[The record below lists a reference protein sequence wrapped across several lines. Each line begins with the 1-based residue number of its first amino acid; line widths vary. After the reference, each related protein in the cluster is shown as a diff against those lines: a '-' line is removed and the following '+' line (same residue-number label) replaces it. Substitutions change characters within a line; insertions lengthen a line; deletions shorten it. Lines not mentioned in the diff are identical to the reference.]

1 MATFRTSRPVLAADL
16 TTPNLIL
23 VGLPGAGK
31 SSVGRAVADT
41 LGRNFLDFDLEI
53 ERREGA
59 TIAEIFGARG
69 EPYFRKLELA
79 LSSEL
84 RESGNFVLS
93 PGGGWIA
100 NPGCVEAIRPPATM
114 IYLQIQPARAL
125 QRMAAQANARPLLR
139 RPDPL
144 AELTALLAAREPLYV
159 LADHTVRVDFLRE
172 KEVVAN
178 IVALASA

>member
-31 SSVGRAVADT
+31 SSVGRAVAET